1 MRASHIGAIL
11 VACLASLAV
20 GFWLGFHQ
28 AWPLGVQ
35 AEFLARGVL
44 ATQSLQALRNGK
56 GEVVT
61 TGLEFDID
69 NGLLIGGDFLEHPL
83 RPFLA
88 PALGIELSGDYEQYA
103 VRLSKYRKLHPSPNK
118 WESDPNIKAAI
129 AKRIEHYAK

>member
-44 ATQSLQALRNGK
+44 ATQNLQALRNGK
-56 GEVVT
+56 GEVVA

-83 RPFLA
+83 RSFLA
-88 PALGIELSGDYEQYA
+88 PALGIGLSGDYEHNA
-103 VRLSKYRKLHPSPNK
+103 VRLANYRKLHPSPNK

>member
-11 VACLASLAV
+11 VASLASLAI

-44 ATQSLQALRNGK
+44 ATQNLQALRNGK

-69 NGLLIGGDFLEHPL
+69 NGLLFGGDFLEHPL

-88 PALGIELSGDYEQYA
+88 PVLGIELSGDYEQYA
-103 VRLSKYRKLHPSPNK
+103 LRLANYRKLHPSPTK
-118 WESDPNIKAAI
+118 WESDPNINATI
-129 AKRIEHYAK
+129 AKRIAHYAK

>member
-1 MRASHIGAIL
+1 MRASHIGVIL
-11 VACLASLAV
+11 VACVASLAV
-20 GFWLGFHQ
+20 GYWFGFHQ

-44 ATQSLQALRNGK
+44 ATQTLQALRNGK
-56 GEVVT
+56 GEAVT

-103 VRLSKYRKLHPSPNK
+103 VRLANYRKLHPSPNK

-129 AKRIEHYAK
+129 ARRIEHYAK

>member
-1 MRASHIGAIL
+1 MRVTHIGAVLI
-11 VACLASLAV
+11 ACLASLAV

-44 ATQSLQALRNGK
+44 ATQTLQALRTGK

-61 TGLEFDID
+61 IGLEFDID
-69 NGLLIGGDFLEHPL
+69 NGLLVGGDFLEHPL
-83 RPFLA
+83 RPYLA
-88 PALGIELSGDYEQYA
+88 PALGIRLAGDYEQYA
-103 VRLSKYRKLHPSPNK
+103 ARLANYRKLHPSPNN
-118 WESDPNIKAAI
+118 WESDPSIKAAI

>member
-1 MRASHIGAIL
+1 MRTSHIVGIL
-11 VACLASLAV
+11 VTCLASLAV

-44 ATQSLQALRNGK
+44 ATQYVQALRNGK
-56 GEVVT
+56 GDAVT
-61 TGLEFDID
+61 TILESDID

-103 VRLSKYRKLHPSPNK
+103 MRLANYRKLHPSPNK
-118 WESDPNIKAAI
+118 WESDPNIKAVI